1 MAPSPAGWRTE
12 LRELLQLSWPILVTQ
27 LAHTGMAVTD
37 TVMAGSVSP
46 GDLAAVALGASLWV
60 PLFLFTI
67 SSLTAVTALIARAWG
82 ARDMPQIALMLQQ
95 GRWLALLLGL
105 TGSML
110 LLSAEPLLKWM
121 KVAESIRGDSAAYLH
136 AVAAGLPAAALYQT

>member
-67 SSLTAVTALIARAWG
+67 SSLTAVTALIAQAWG
-82 ARDMPQIALMLQQ
+82 AGNMGRIALMFQQ
-95 GRWLALLLGL
+95 GRWLAHVAGDPIE
-105 TGSML
+105 T
-110 LLSAEPLLKWM
+110 SAQCAP
-121 KVAESIRGDSAAYLH
+121 
-136 AVAAGLPAAALYQT
+136 